1 MTAQKQQSINTDLQG
16 INQLVS
22 EGIIGVTDLVEAM
35 HQRIATLGG
44 VLNHQSP
51 DRTTGLTGFIY
62 RRINQTTN
70 LVTQGIDLAIKTF
83 TPLLPAFKDNPTRQ
97 QWLAALNGVIGDHL
111 HATNNPLALAMTW
124 QHQQQTVNPQQ
135 VAEQVAHLKGQPLL
149 LIHGLCMNDYLWNRP
164 SHDQST
170 HDHGQALQQD
180 LALSPI
186 YLRYNTGQA
195 VFDNGQQLAA
205 QLQLFCQQL
214 PADKQLHV
222 LCHSMGGLVM
232 RSAMHV
238 AEQAGDDWSDK
249 LGKVVFLGTPH
260 QGAVLEKTGHLI
272 DYLLSISPYS
282 APFAKLGQVRS
293 QGIKNLRH
301 GTITHD
307 TITHDTITHDTITH
321 DTITHGTS
329 TGDHQAIQLPAG
341 VNAYALAASTKH
353 TGKQGRQNWLGDGLV
368 SVQSALGEHPKA
380 GREIHFKASHKHTF
394 KQVNHMQLLSDQQV
408 YHTIKSIL
416 SS

>member
-1 MTAQKQQSINTDLQG
+1 MALKKQQTLNNDLRG
-16 INQLVS
+16 INQLAS
-22 EGIIGVTDLVEAM
+22 EGIIGVTDLVESM

-44 VLNHQSP
+44 VLNPQNTE
-51 DRTTGLTGFIY
+51 RTSGLTGFIY
-62 RRINQTTN
+62 RRIQQTTS
-70 LVTQGIDLAIKTF
+70 LVTHGVDWAIKSF
-83 TPLLPAFKDNPTRQ
+83 TPWLPALKDNPTRQ
-97 QWLAALNGVIGDHL
+97 QWLAVLNGVIGDHL
-111 HATNNPLALAMTW
+111 HATNNPLALPMTW
-124 QHQQQTVNPQQ
+124 QHQHRTLSPQQ
-135 VAEQVAHLKGQPLL
+135 VAEITSHNNHQPLL
-149 LIHGLCMNDYLWNRP
+149 LIHGLCMNDYLWRRP
-164 SHDQST
+164 SQDPSC

-180 LALSPI
+180 LSLSPI
-186 YLRYNTGQA
+186 YLRYNTGLA
-195 VFDNGQQLAA
+195 VCDNGQRLAA
-205 QLQLFCQQL
+205 QIQQFCQLL
-214 PADKQLHV
+214 PNDKQLHV
-222 LCHSMGGLVM
+222 LCHSMGGLIM
-232 RSAMHV
+232 RSAMHL
-238 AEQAGDDWSDK
+238 AELNGDDWPDK

-272 DYLLSISPYS
+272 DYLLSINPYS

-307 TITHDTITHDTITH
+307 TITR
-321 DTITHGTS
+321 
-329 TGDHQAIQLPAG
+329 DHQAIQLPAG
-341 VNAYALAASTKH
+341 VNAYALAASTKN